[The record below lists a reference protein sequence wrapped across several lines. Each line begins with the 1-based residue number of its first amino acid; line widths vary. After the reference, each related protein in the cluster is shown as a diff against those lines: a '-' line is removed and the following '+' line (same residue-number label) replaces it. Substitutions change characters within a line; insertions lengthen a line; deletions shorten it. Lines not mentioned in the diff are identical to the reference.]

1 MIIHNVNL
9 MFILHINGNLT
20 IKDLKY
26 FMINGLF
33 VNISFHNYNLD
44 MYIFNVQFYMLM
56 GICEYLNR
64 VILYLRLL
72 NFLDETH
79 I

>member
-9 MFILHINGNLT
+9 MFILHINVNLT

-33 VNISFHNYNLD
+33 VNSSFHNYNLD
-44 MYIFNVQFYMLM
+44 MYI
-56 GICEYLNR
+56 
-64 VILYLRLL
+64 
-72 NFLDETH
+72 
-79 I
+79 